1 MRPDPDNQRN
11 IQHRRELQ
19 REAESVRLQQE
30 ERRLEVA
37 RQRNAFTKIIN
48 AIYLLVGLLEIL
60 LLLRFVLR
68 LFGANTENTFA
79 TFIYNLSEPFIA
91 PFSTLF
97 VSPVTSG
104 GASIFDV
111 NILIAMVVYA
121 LLGVIAAWLVRFI
134 ATR

>member
-1 MRPDPDNQRN
+1 MGPDPNDQKN
-11 IQHRRELQ
+11 IQHRREVQ
-19 REAESVRLQQE
+19 RESEAVRLQQE

-37 RQRNAFTKIIN
+37 RQRNVFAKIIN

-111 NILIAMVVYA
+111 NVLVAMVVYA
-121 LLGVIAAWLVRFI
+121 LLGMLAVWLVRFI